1 MLSPSSLRSIFQ
13 WINQQCQLCHL
24 PLSSGERVW
33 CHHCLASFP
42 QPPYCSH
49 CGATT
54 LAPAN
59 HCGQCLASPPP
70 WQRLYR
76 LGEYG
81 FPLSQLI
88 HQLKFGKKFWLA
100 QPLGQ
105 LLAQQIDQP
114 APLLLPVPLHPLRR
128 FSRGFNQS
136 SDLARAIADNTH
148 SRCLP
153 DGFCRIRHTKVQKQ
167 LTKKEREK
175 NLHQAFILNAKPLP
189 DHIAIVDDVVTT
201 GSTVTELTHL
211 LQNEGVKRVD
221 IYCICYTPT
230 MK

>member
-13 WINQQCQLCHL
+13 WTNQQCQLCHL
-24 PLSSGERVW
+24 PLSPGERVW

-54 LAPAN
+54 LLPVS
-59 HCGQCLASPPP
+59 HCGQCLTSPPP

-76 LGEYG
+76 LGEYD
-81 FPLSQLI
+81 FPLRQLI

-100 QPLGQ
+100 QPLGL
-105 LLAQQIDQP
+105 LLAQQIDEP
-114 APLLLPVPLHPLRR
+114 APVILPVPLHPLRR
-128 FSRGFNQS
+128 LSRGFNQS
-136 SDLARAIADNTH
+136 NNLARAIATSTD

-153 DGFCRIRHTKVQKQ
+153 HGFCRIRHTKVQKQ

-175 NLHQAFILNAKPLP
+175 NLYQAFILKAKQLP

-221 IYCICYTPT
+221 IYCICYTPA